1 MKIFQ
6 SVLFLMFSLMTT
18 SAFTAEYTVQLLTSG
33 ENGAMMIMNPGYIK
47 INKGDVI
54 KFVPSDSSHNAQ
66 SFSIPNGAKA
76 FVTPMGKETQ
86 VRFEQ
91 DGVYLY
97 KCLPHTVMGML
108 GVVQVGEAINIEQ
121 SRSDW
126 LAVKPTI
133 AMNKE
138 RMDQYLSEVK

>member
-121 SRSDW
+121 ARSDW